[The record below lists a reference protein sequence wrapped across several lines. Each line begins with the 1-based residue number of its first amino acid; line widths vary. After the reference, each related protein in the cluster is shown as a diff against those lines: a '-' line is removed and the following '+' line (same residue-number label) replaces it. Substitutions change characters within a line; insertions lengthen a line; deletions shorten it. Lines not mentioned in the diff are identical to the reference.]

1 MKKAVSFLTSLL
13 MLSSLTVPFIYA
25 EDETVSEENTSAAEE
40 AGEESKDTPDAEE
53 TTET

>member
-25 EDETVSEENTSAAEE
+25 EDEAVSEENTSAAEE
-40 AGEESKDTPDAEE
+40 AGEESKDTPDA
-53 TTET
+53 